1 MLHHSPRVDAR
12 CLGLPL
18 QWQGDQAHSWF
29 WPRNWS
35 DLLGLPRTWHPRSN
49 LSPPVSLWLIAAQE
63 SPQTRPALQGLAG
76 LPVVPD
82 RLALRQLPHWTVT
95 PESDFPTSWLQ
106 HVWPKGP
113 GSHALHNIWHALSLG
128 LRLANFLRKKNPNY
142 LISFPSGTMVSFGRR
157 RGCWKKKKKSS
168 YFFLCM
174 IRLWNPVIKMYVG
187 ERTAFGWRTHSKTYW
202 PEQSASHMLP
212 TDDLYEYNQYSPGW
226 GGGWPSLAAA
236 KSPWK
241 NKGEGQMALLVWGE

>member
-157 RGCWKKKKKSS
+157 RGCWKKKKKLLLLPVHDPSLKSS
-168 YFFLCM
+168 DKDVCGREDSFWVEDAFQDLLARAVGQSYVTHRWF
-174 IRLWNPVIKMYVG
+174 IRI
-187 ERTAFGWRTHSKTYW
+187 
-202 PEQSASHMLP
+202 QSVFPRL
-212 TDDLYEYNQYSPGW
+212 